1 MKSTKVPP
9 EICPA
14 FINDLFNWNVLNC
27 VSPLDPEPVMLRHRF
42 SILLM
47 ACFAMVFSPSFA
59 AAKCAVQRVAGEEKM
74 ISSKQLNQAK
84 LDAAILAQVNFY
96 RCKHGRSKLV
106 PARGLRRQASK
117 HSMWMARSGKLSHKA
132 SSGSSR
138 TLSKRLK
145 SSGLKYRTG
154 AENIGV
160 MRLYNIDGRR
170 FLIRSSGKCVFTTPS
185 GRPIGRHSYRSL
197 AQLAVREWMESPGHR
212 KNILRRNLRHTGAG
226 AGIRPNSRHCGA
238 VFLTQIFSG

>member
-1 MKSTKVPP
+1 
-9 EICPA
+9 
-14 FINDLFNWNVLNC
+14 
-27 VSPLDPEPVMLRHRF
+27 MLRK
-42 SILLM
+42 ILPLVLT
-47 ACFAMVFSPSFA
+47 ACLTIVVTPNSAH
-59 AAKCAVQRVAGEEKM
+59 AKCAVQRVSGEEKI
-74 ISSKQLNQAK
+74 ISSKRLNQAK

-96 RCKHGRSKLV
+96 RCKHGLAKLA
-106 PARGLRRQASK
+106 PASGLRRQASK
-117 HSMWMARSGKLSHKA
+117 HSVWMARSGKLSHKA
-132 SSGSSR
+132 SGGSSR

-145 SSGLKYRTG
+145 SSGLKYKTG

-170 FLIRSSGKCVFTTPS
+170 FMIRSSGKCVFTTPS
-185 GRPIGRHSYRSL
+185 GKPIGRHSYRSL